1 MSLKQIASIAGVSEA
16 TVSLVMNN
24 REGVG
29 QKTRER
35 ILAIADEIGYVPNR
49 IAQSLATRKNTI
61 LGLVVT
67 DIENPFYSSFTRY
80 INDLAKEK
88 SYSLL
93 ISISYQDQ
101 DKESEVLNTLIS
113 QRVAGIIIAPIHF
126 RRTSF
131 GIFKTLKQKNVPYV
145 LATSYYG
152 FKGEHYVMTDY
163 AEGSYKLT
171 SYLLSIGHR
180 KIIHIVT
187 RDLEV
192 PIVKYRIEGYR
203 RAYADMNIPFD
214 ESMIVTCNTASR
226 NNTYQIAKQI
236 LCTERVDAIITIN
249 DIMAIGVVK
258 AAKELGIQVPQELSI
273 AGYDDIEAS
282 TFTENTLTT
291 VRQDIPE
298 IARQSMN
305 MLVDLIEERPVAQS
319 GILLPA
325 ELILRTSTCPKK

>member
-1 MSLKQIASIAGVSEA
+1 MSNTGSRVIAG
-16 TVSLVMNN
+16 L
-24 REGVG
+24 
-29 QKTRER
+29 
-35 ILAIADEIGYVPNR
+35 
-49 IAQSLATRKNTI
+49 
-61 LGLVVT
+61 
-67 DIENPFYSSFTRY
+67 
-80 INDLAKEK
+80 
-88 SYSLL
+88 
-93 ISISYQDQ
+93 
-101 DKESEVLNTLIS
+101 
-113 QRVAGIIIAPIHF
+113 
-126 RRTSF
+126 
-131 GIFKTLKQKNVPYV
+131 
-145 LATSYYG
+145 
-152 FKGEHYVMTDY
+152 
-163 AEGSYKLT
+163 
-171 SYLLSIGHR
+171 
-180 KIIHIVT
+180 
-187 RDLEV
+187 
-192 PIVKYRIEGYR
+192 
-203 RAYADMNIPFD
+203 YADMNIPFD

>member
-152 FKGEHYVMTDY
+152 FKGRT
-163 AEGSYKLT
+163 
-171 SYLLSIGHR
+171 
-180 KIIHIVT
+180 
-187 RDLEV
+187 
-192 PIVKYRIEGYR
+192 
-203 RAYADMNIPFD
+203 
-214 ESMIVTCNTASR
+214 
-226 NNTYQIAKQI
+226 
-236 LCTERVDAIITIN
+236 LC
-249 DIMAIGVVK
+249 
-258 AAKELGIQVPQELSI
+258 
-273 AGYDDIEAS
+273 DDG
-282 TFTENTLTT
+282 L
-291 VRQDIPE
+291 
-298 IARQSMN
+298 
-305 MLVDLIEERPVAQS
+305 
-319 GILLPA
+319 
-325 ELILRTSTCPKK
+325 C